1 VPENGSD
8 IRLPG
13 VNDLVSQML
22 KAAARYPLLT
32 PLQEV
37 ELGRAI
43 RAWQDHEGGPDAA
56 PPRVRRAG
64 KAALDRFV
72 VCNIRLAHHIAKRY
86 AQRGV
91 PLEDLMQA
99 SIVGMIE
106 AYRKFKPELGYRSS
120 SYAIWYARQACQQVI
135 AVMGQTLRLPVHTCD
150 ALSKVARASRQFH
163 EQHGRRPSSAELAA
177 AAGMS
182 AKQLLQLNE
191 LVARSRMTSLDATL
205 RRVGAGPDAMTV
217 MEATADH
224 GELGLSE
231 ADECAIERLHR
242 KDVADWLRQCL
253 EGSPDLDDQQ
263 RFILR
268 QLYLSD
274 EPPNMVRLAY
284 LLNMNRSTLLQV
296 ERDALAT
303 LRQQMAP
310 DRTPVAA

>member
-1 VPENGSD
+1 M
-8 IRLPG
+8 
-13 VNDLVSQML
+13 NDLVSQML

-56 PPRVRRAG
+56 PPRIRRAG
-64 KAALDRFV
+64 KQALDRFV

-163 EQHGRRPSSAELAA
+163 SEHGRAPSNSELAA

-191 LVARSRMTSLDATL
+191 LVARSRMGSLDAALL
-205 RRVGAGPDAMTV
+205 RVADGREAMTV
-217 MEATADH
+217 METTAAQ
-224 GELGLSE
+224 GGLE
-231 ADECAIERLHR
+231 QGGMGECAMDQLHR
-242 KDVADWLRQCL
+242 QDVAAWLRECL
-253 EGSPDLDDQQ
+253 DTSPDLDDQQ

-274 EPPNMVRLAY
+274 QPPNMVRLAY
-284 LLNMNRSTLLQV
+284 LLNMNRTTLIQM
-296 ERDALAT
+296 EQGALAA
-303 LRQQMAP
+303 LRQEMGIEETAA
-310 DRTPVAA
+310 PVAA

>member
-1 VPENGSD
+1 
-8 IRLPG
+8 
-13 VNDLVSQML
+13 ML

-32 PLQEV
+32 PLEEV

-56 PPRVRRAG
+56 PPRIRRAG

-120 SYAIWYARQACQQVI
+120 SYAIWYARQACQQAI

-163 EQHGRRPSSAELAA
+163 GQHGRAPSNSELAA

-191 LVARSRMTSLDATL
+191 LVARSRMTSLDAAL
-205 RRVGAGPDAMTV
+205 RHVGAGPDAMTV
-217 MEATADH
+217 MEATAAH
-224 GELGLSE
+224 EGLEQMAS
-231 ADECAIERLHR
+231 DECAIEKLHR
-242 KDVADWLRQCL
+242 RDVADWLRDCL
-253 EGSPDLDDQQ
+253 EASPDLDDQQ

-274 EPPNMVRLAY
+274 QPPNMVRLAY
-284 LLNMNRSTLLQV
+284 LLNMNRATLIQMEQGALQ
-296 ERDALAT
+296 T
-303 LRQQMAP
+303 LRQQMEPHRAP
-310 DRTPVAA
+310 VPVAA